1 MKCHRRIQHYY
12 VNDMVS
18 DYDDIEDV
26 PDRMWSLQMEMGA
39 NRDDKA
45 YDVHENSWRNKEIV

>member
-1 MKCHRRIQHYY
+1 MKCHRRIQQYY
-12 VNDMVS
+12 GNDMRS

-26 PDRMWSLQMEMGA
+26 PDRMRNLQMEMEA
-39 NRDDKA
+39 SRDDKA